1 MRSVTGMTRCC
12 NIQSKFVKYFLNI
25 IFTNLFFRCKLSIVV
40 VTAILWLQ
48 STIAIAEVPPGSV
61 DLLDKFRFRDNAAV
75 ETTNGFCRTRE
86 GPSYSDVAFKL
97 TRKAV
102 ISVPTATAFPGMI
115 RVQIFYK
122 YIIFN
127 NSKYVLNLEYLD
139 GFPFDFSILA
149 TFKSTD
155 RGQLF
160 TVYSADGSLILSV
173 RIGRRIVLMY
183 KGGGNGRKDRVRFR
197 VKVEPGKWHRLGISI
212 KVNDLE
218 FLYE

>member
-12 NIQSKFVKYFLNI
+12 NIQSKIVKYFLNI
-25 IFTNLFFRCKLSIVV
+25 ILTNLFFRCKLSIVV

-115 RVQIFYK
+115 RVLFSSVFYK
-122 YIIFN
+122 NISLSTF
-127 NSKYVLNLEYLD
+127 SQCVKY
-139 GFPFDFSILA
+139 
-149 TFKSTD
+149 
-155 RGQLF
+155 
-160 TVYSADGSLILSV
+160 
-173 RIGRRIVLMY
+173 
-183 KGGGNGRKDRVRFR
+183 
-197 VKVEPGKWHRLGISI
+197 
-212 KVNDLE
+212 
-218 FLYE
+218 